1 MDRAKKRQIRI
12 GRKRDAGLRGKR
24 IVQYTAVLSGV
35 VLLITAAFLIPQFI
49 FRVQDDILCG
59 NTELGQRMHL
69 DVEAMRTD
77 YEKELPVRLEN
88 FVNGLKAGD
97 SFYVTSQEME
107 INQEIQEYLY
117 SNAGLY
123 QGIIDNFITIGL
135 LDIWGRDF
143 TINQWKRYVLY
154 SDNYAKGVN
163 FILWYIELQDSEE
176 VLKLLVDG
184 EDGTIYALKTEVGLP
199 AEELGKG
206 NYDYWAQMKSYLGE
220 YMFFELWGYFAGY
233 YDLMTEEVAETYHS
247 WPEEIEKGEMEAAV
261 KTKLS
266 AVGIT
271 DVLTDSEEFII
282 EIEEG
287 KTESEKEERDAEKG
301 NDEGWNV
308 EEWYTMDGE
317 NRLLL
322 TIPCGENSL
331 DVVLEMEN
339 PEYGYTMP
347 DVTMGIMDIY
357 ERIPEF

>member
-1 MDRAKKRQIRI
+1 MDRTKKRQIRI
-12 GRKRDAGLRGKR
+12 SVKRDAGLQGKR
-24 IVQYTAVLSGV
+24 IIQYTAGLSGL

-77 YEKELPVRLEN
+77 YEKELPIRLEN

-97 SFYVTSQEME
+97 VFYVTSREME

-117 SNAGLY
+117 SDAGLY
-123 QGIIDNFITIGL
+123 QGIIDNFIAIGL
-135 LDIWGRDF
+135 IDIWGRDF
-143 TINQWKRYVLY
+143 TINQWKRYVIY

-184 EDGTIYALKTEVGLP
+184 EDGTIYALKTEVGVH
-199 AEELGKG
+199 LGKG

-220 YMFFELWGYFAGY
+220 YMFFELWGYFAEY
-233 YDLMTEEVAETYHS
+233 YDLMTEEVAETYYS
-247 WPEEIEKGEMEAAV
+247 WLEEIEKGRME
-261 KTKLS
+261 TDTQTELS
-266 AVGIT
+266 AVDIADTQT
-271 DVLTDSEEFII
+271 DGEEFIV
-282 EIEEG
+282 EIKEG
-287 KTESEKEERDAEKG
+287 KTESEKEELDVENGKE
-301 NDEGWNV
+301 EGWNV
-308 EEWYTMDGE
+308 EEWYAMEGE

-322 TIPCGENSL
+322 TIPCGESTL
-331 DVVLEMEN
+331 DVVWEMEN
-339 PEYGYTMP
+339 PEYGYSMP
-347 DVTMGIMDIY
+347 NVTMGIRDIY